1 MNRRDFLKGILGLT
15 GALALDI
22 DINTAIAKEN
32 QPKYLWIARNGE
44 TLRLNIYEKSGYQG
58 LRYLMRDVRANVQG
72 FPHFFLAQRMA
83 WIQAYF
89 AMHKK
94 LELFKVTSGLRTKAT
109 NNKTENAARNSA
121 HLPNHEMVF
130 HAVDFRLGNIGA
142 KEIADVSKFLAN
154 YSGFGGTGLYVG
166 RNFIHMDVMRKR
178 TWSGK

>member
-1 MNRRDFLKGILGLT
+1 MNRRDFLKGIGSCLIGFGLGLEST
-15 GALALDI
+15 SIL
-22 DINTAIAKEN
+22 AKE

-44 TLRLNIYEKSGYQG
+44 TLRLNIFEKNGYQA
-58 LRYLMRDVRANVQG
+58 LRYLMRDVRANVLG

-89 AMHKK
+89 ALHKK
-94 LELFKVTSGLRTKAT
+94 LELFKVTSGLRTKTT
-109 NNKTENAARNSA
+109 NNNTENAARNSA

-130 HAVDFRLGNIGA
+130 HAVDFRLGNIDA
-142 KEIADVSKFLAN
+142 KEIAQVSKALSN

-178 TWSGK
+178 QWIGK